1 MGTPT
6 SKRHA
11 SIEPSHPGEIIAVG
25 LEDKGVTRIE
35 LARAL
40 GISRNTLYK
49 LLEGRQGVTAE
60 MAVRL
65 AVVWG
70 GSAEMWL
77 GMQSDH
83 DLWVARQRVDVTRLQ
98 RLRQVA

>member
-1 MGTPT
+1 MTT
-6 SKRHA
+6 TKRHP
-11 SIEPSHPGEIIAVG
+11 SIEPSHPGEIIAMG
-25 LEDKGVTRIE
+25 LEDKSVTRIE

-49 LLEGRQGVTAE
+49 LLDGRQGVTAE

-65 AVVWG
+65 AAVWG

-77 GMQSDH
+77 GIQSDH
-83 DLWVARQRVDVTRLQ
+83 DLWSARQRVDITA
-98 RLRQVA
+98 LRRFHHAT

>member
-1 MGTPT
+1 M
-6 SKRHA
+6 A
-11 SIEPSHPGEIIAVG
+11 
-25 LEDKGVTRIE
+25 

-49 LLEGRQGVTAE
+49 LLEGKQSLTAD

-65 AVVWG
+65 AAVWG

-77 GMQSDH
+77 GIQTDY
-83 DLWVARQRVDVTRLQ
+83 DLFAARAAIDVSAMK
-98 RLRQVA
+98 RLRAA

>member
-1 MGTPT
+1 MTT
-6 SKRHA
+6 TKRHP
-11 SIEPSHPGEIIAVG
+11 SIKPSHPGEIIAIG
-25 LEDKGVTRIE
+25 LEEKTVTRIE

-49 LLEGRQGVTAE
+49 LLDGRQGVTAE

-65 AVVWG
+65 AAVWG

-77 GMQSDH
+77 GIQCDH
-83 DLWVARQRVDVTRLQ
+83 DLWSARQTVDVTQLHRLHD
-98 RLRQVA
+98 AA